1 MRPEASS
8 VRQVTHKNLDEYA
21 RELVEDCVS
30 KMRID
35 EQVNCFFAFFSFF
48 GGFAG
53 VFFPLVF
60 HGAMDNA
67 IFL

>member
-35 EQVNCFFAFFSFF
+35 EQVNCFFAFFHFF
-48 GGFAG
+48 WGF
-53 VFFPLVF
+53 FFF
-60 HGAMDNA
+60 
-67 IFL
+67 